1 MAPVRGSSSPLPA
14 APQTAPGALGIFSVV
29 TWAAA
34 LRVFLWSPRQRLPS
48 PRPAGGGHISSWHF
62 LGHAWLI
69 DFGFLMS
76 YPSA

>member
-1 MAPVRGSSSPLPA
+1 MAPAAPPAPA
-14 APQTAPGALGIFSVV
+14 APQTAPGAPGIFSVV

-48 PRPAGGGHISSWHF
+48 PWRPQKLPHF
-62 LGHAWLI
+62 LAPAWLFS
-69 DFGFLMS
+69 FGSLVS